1 MQKLCSSLLALL
13 ILLHCCFAQSPRKK
27 NFTVT
32 GYYAGNT
39 TAIDSFE
46 VDKLTHLIFSFC
58 HLDGN
63 RLSLGRATDT
73 IILQKMVSLR
83 QKNPSLKILVSL
95 GGWGGCM
102 TCSPVFSNAEA
113 REEFARS
120 TKELL
125 ELFDINGIDLD
136 WEYPAIEGYP
146 GHAYSPNDKANFTAL
161 IKILRKT
168 LGKKYEISFA
178 AGGFNQFIDESVDW
192 KEVMP
197 KVDRVNLMSYD
208 LIGGYSTV
216 TGHHTALYSNAVQ
229 SSSTD
234 NGVKLLLSKGVPA
247 NKIVIGAAFYA
258 RLFNIT
264 DSSNNGLNRPG
275 SFYRGV
281 SYKNLY
287 DTINAGNGFAQY
299 RDDIAQAPY
308 AYNPERKLFATY
320 DDSISVKMKT
330 KYAIRKKLN
339 GIMFWQL
346 MDDKFSNGLLNVI
359 NSSMRSEE

>member
-1 MQKLCSSLLALL
+1 MQKLFSLLLALS
-13 ILLHCCFAQSPRKK
+13 LLQYCFSQSPRKK

-46 VDKLTHLIFSFC
+46 VGKLTHLIFSFC

-63 RLSLGRATDT
+63 KLSLGRSTDT
-73 IILQKMVSLR
+73 VILQKMVALR

-102 TCSPVFSNAEA
+102 NCSAVFSDSLA

-125 ELFDINGIDLD
+125 ESFDINGIDLD

-146 GHAYSPNDKANFTAL
+146 GHAYSPNDKPNFTAL
-161 IKILRKT
+161 IKTLRKT

-178 AGGFNQFIDESVDW
+178 AGGFSQFIEESVDW
-192 KEVMP
+192 KKVMP
-197 KVDRVNLMSYD
+197 EIDRVNLMSYD

-216 TGHHTALYSNAVQ
+216 TGHHTALYSTTAQ
-229 SSSTD
+229 PASTD
-234 NGVKLLLSKGVPA
+234 NGVKLLLNKGVPA

-258 RLFNIT
+258 RLFTVT
-264 DSSNNGLNRPG
+264 DSSNNGLNQPG

-287 DTINAGNGFAQY
+287 DTINTNNGFVQY
-299 RDDIAQAPY
+299 RDNIAQAPY
-308 AYNPERKLFATY
+308 AFNPERKLFATY
-320 DDSISVKMKT
+320 DDSLSVKIKT
-330 KYAIRKKLN
+330 KYAVKKKLN

-346 MDDKFSNGLLNVI
+346 MDDKFSNGLLQVI
-359 NSSMRSEE
+359 DSSIK

>member
-1 MQKLCSSLLALL
+1 MQRIFSAAL
-13 ILLHCCFAQSPRKK
+13 ILLTLLHYSFAQSPKKK

-32 GYYAGNT
+32 GYYAGDT

-63 RLSLGRATDT
+63 KLSLGRATDT
-73 IILQKMVSLR
+73 IILQKMVALR

-102 TCSPVFSNAEA
+102 NCSAVFSDSLA
-113 REEFARS
+113 REEFALS
-120 TKELL
+120 TKALL

-146 GHAYSPNDKANFTAL
+146 GHAYSPNDKENFTEL
-161 IKILRKT
+161 IMILRKT

-178 AGGFNQFIDESVDW
+178 AGGFNQFIEESVDW
-192 KEVMP
+192 KKVMP
-197 KVDRVNLMSYD
+197 EVDRVNLMSYD
-208 LIGGYSTV
+208 LIGGYSSV
-216 TGHHTALYSNAVQ
+216 TGHHTALYSTAAQ
-229 SSSTD
+229 SASTD
-234 NGVKLLLSKGVPA
+234 DGVKLLLSKGVPA

-258 RLFNIT
+258 RLFTVT
-264 DSSNNGLNRPG
+264 DSSNNGLNQPG

-287 DTINAGNGFAQY
+287 DTINAGNGFTQY

-320 DDSISVKMKT
+320 DDSFSVKMKT
-330 KYAIRKKLN
+330 KYAIKKKLN

-346 MDDKFSNGLLNVI
+346 MDDKFSNGLLQVI
-359 NSSMRSEE
+359 DSSIK